1 MIIYVYAKMHNALFL
16 KKVHRRDSS
25 IHAFYRYSVYLVY
38 FFSRSVPYNTFFTE
52 MLYKKSTLRTSGLLK
67 TGSDEGF
74 DPCTFHVLRVLN
86 ALF

>member
-1 MIIYVYAKMHNALFL
+1 MM
-16 KKVHRRDSS
+16 
-25 IHAFYRYSVYLVY
+25 
-38 FFSRSVPYNTFFTE
+38 
-52 MLYKKSTLRTSGLLK
+52 YKKGTFSTSGLLK